1 MSSEPVEAE
10 ARPPSPRQGSAKSG
24 AKVPLLVV
32 RALRKS
38 FGDRVAVSDVSFEI
52 SAGHAYGLLGP
63 NGAGKTTTIR
73 MICGLLQPDSGDL
86 LVQGRRIDKEPLLTK
101 AAIGF
106 VPHEIALYTD
116 ISAMENLRFWGRMY
130 GLAGKTLH
138 SRACE
143 ALEFVGL
150 AGRADD
156 KVAQFS
162 GGMQR
167 RLNLA
172 VALVHQPKLLVLDEP
187 TVGVDPQSRTAI
199 LDRLADL
206 RAGGV
211 AILYTTHYMDE
222 VERFCDTIGIIDQG
236 KLIAEGSRRELL
248 DMIGGDHRITVHAEG
263 NLGAL
268 ARDIHELAGVREVR
282 AGLEGL
288 TVMAE
293 EGGAALASIVEA
305 GNRRGVTISSIE
317 VSEPDLEHVFLHLT
331 GRELRD

>member
-1 MSSEPVEAE
+1 V
-10 ARPPSPRQGSAKSG
+10 GV
-24 AKVPLLVV
+24 KVPLLVV
-32 RALRKS
+32 RSLSKS
-38 FGDRVAVSDVSFEI
+38 FGDRVAVSDLSFEI
-52 SAGHAYGLLGP
+52 TAGHAYGLLGP

-73 MICGLLQPDSGDL
+73 MICGLLEPDGGEL
-86 LVQGRRIDKEPLLTK
+86 LVQGRRVEKEPLLTK

-106 VPHEIALYTD
+106 VPHEVALYAD
-116 ISAMENLRFWGRMY
+116 ISALENLKFWGRLQ
-130 GLAGKTLH
+130 GLSGKTLT
-138 SRACE
+138 SRTEE
-143 ALEFVGL
+143 ALDFVGL
-150 AGRADD
+150 ADRAHD
-156 KVAQFS
+156 KVGQYS

-187 TVGVDPQSRTAI
+187 TVGVDPQSRAAI

-222 VERFCDTIGIIDQG
+222 VERFCDVVGIIDHG

-248 DMIGGDHRITVHAEG
+248 ELVGGGDHRIVVQATG
-263 NLGAL
+263 NLGAFAAAVHQL
-268 ARDIHELAGVREVR
+268 DGVHEVR
-282 AGLEGL
+282 AVLEGL
-288 TVMAE
+288 HIRADDS
-293 EGGAALASIVEA
+293 AAVLAGIIDA
-305 GNRRGVTISSIE
+305 ARANGVTIGSLD